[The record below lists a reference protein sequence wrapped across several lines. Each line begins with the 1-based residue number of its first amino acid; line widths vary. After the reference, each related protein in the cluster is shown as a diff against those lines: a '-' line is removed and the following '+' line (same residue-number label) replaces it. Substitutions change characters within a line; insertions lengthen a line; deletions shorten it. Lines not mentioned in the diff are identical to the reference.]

1 MQAFDCTGKVDVMK
15 RFSRLLIAGAAV
27 LVMAS
32 PLAAQ
37 TSSGVLNSF
46 EVKRLVTEGTP
57 VTNAT
62 LATHFAALADKY
74 AAEAAAHN
82 VMASAYSGNP
92 NHSLGGSMGLHCR
105 KLAELATDSANTA
118 REMVKY
124 HSDLAA
130 GAKPEPPKGA
140 AALDAGKGAPAP
152 TAAELKRLAAA
163 AHAAAD
169 HRALEEYFLTLAK
182 QKTAEANEHAN
193 MANTFRVSGQ
203 RRGSEFAAMH
213 CDSLAKQV
221 RDAAK
226 EATASAELHRQL
238 ANVG

>member
-1 MQAFDCTGKVDVMK
+1 MK
-15 RFSRLLIAGAAV
+15 RFSRLLIAATAV
-27 LVMAS
+27 LAVAG
-32 PLAAQ
+32 PLSAQ
-37 TSSGVLNSF
+37 TSSGVLNSL

-57 VTNAT
+57 AANAT
-62 LATHFAALADKY
+62 LARHFAALADKY
-74 AAEAAAHN
+74 GAEAAAHTA
-82 VMASAYSGNP
+82 MASAYSGNP
-92 NHSLGGSMGLHCR
+92 NHSIAGSMGVHCK
-105 KLAELATDSANTA
+105 KLAELATDSAKTA
-118 REMVKY
+118 REMVTY
-124 HSDLAA
+124 HTDLAA

-140 AALDAGKGAPAP
+140 SAFDTGKGASAP
-152 TAAELKRLAAA
+152 TPDDVKRLAAA
-163 AHAAAD
+163 AHSPSD

-182 QKTAEANEHAN
+182 QKTAAANEHAT

-213 CDSLAKQV
+213 CDSLAKLA